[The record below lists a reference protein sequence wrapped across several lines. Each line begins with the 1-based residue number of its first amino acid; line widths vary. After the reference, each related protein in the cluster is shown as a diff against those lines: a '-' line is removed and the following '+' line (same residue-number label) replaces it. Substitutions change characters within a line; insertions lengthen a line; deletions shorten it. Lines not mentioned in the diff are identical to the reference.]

1 MRRPKVAHSREDAR
15 VAWYLIELVVYGV
28 FVLAYYYLA
37 LHYLGG
43 WLKRLSDD
51 HRTLYAFV
59 ALALIAAQGV
69 LLQLLTGW
77 LLAVIR
83 GKAK

>member
-1 MRRPKVAHSREDAR
+1 MRKPKVAHSREDAHA
-15 VAWYLIELVVYGV
+15 AWFLIELVVYGV
-28 FVLAYYYLA
+28 FVLAYYYLV
-37 LHYLGG
+37 LQYLGG

-51 HRTLYAFV
+51 DRPLYAFV

-69 LLQLLTGW
+69 LLQQLTGW